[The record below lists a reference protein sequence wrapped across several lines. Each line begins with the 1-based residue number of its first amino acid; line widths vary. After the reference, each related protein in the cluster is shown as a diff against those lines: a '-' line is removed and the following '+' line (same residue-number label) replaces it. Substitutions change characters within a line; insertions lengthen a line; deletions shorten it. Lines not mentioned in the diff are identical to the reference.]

1 MWHRLT
7 IQIVEIRIP
16 TVELSRGSMSSAPS
30 VHSVQFYDSHEALID
45 RLCGIASSGLLV
57 GNSILIVATEQHRE
71 QLIAALYRL
80 EVDVRDYAR
89 QGRFIM
95 CDAAELLGEFMEDG
109 LPDPQLF
116 AAAVGELLSDAKKS
130 ARSKDQGLVVFGEMV
145 SVLWDEGN
153 RVGALALERL
163 WNELLNQCAFHL
175 HCAYPRTLF
184 SKDEAGI
191 FNICESHSHVVG
203 VIAPATTIIN

>member
-1 MWHRLT
+1 
-7 IQIVEIRIP
+7 
-16 TVELSRGSMSSAPS
+16 MSSTPS

-71 QLIAALYRL
+71 QLIAALYKL

-89 QGRFIM
+89 EGRFIM
-95 CDAAELLGEFMEDG
+95 CDAEELLVEFMVDG
-109 LPDPQLF
+109 LPDPELF
-116 AAAVGELLSDAKKS
+116 ASAVGDLLADAKKA
-130 ARSKDQGLVVFGEMV
+130 ARSKDLGLVVFGEMV
-145 SVLWDEGN
+145 AVLWDEGN
-153 RVGALALERL
+153 RVGALALERM
-163 WNELLNQCAFHL
+163 WNELLNQNAFHL
-175 HCAYPRTLF
+175 HCAYPRALF

-203 VIAPATTIIN
+203 VITPTTTVN

>member
-1 MWHRLT
+1 
-7 IQIVEIRIP
+7 
-16 TVELSRGSMSSAPS
+16 MSSTPS

-71 QLIAALYRL
+71 QLIAALYKL

-89 QGRFIM
+89 EGRFTM
-95 CDAAELLGEFMEDG
+95 CDAEELLAEFMVDG
-109 LPDPQLF
+109 LPDPELF
-116 AAAVGELLSDAKKS
+116 ASAVQNLLADAKNA

-145 SVLWDEGN
+145 AVLWDEGN

-163 WNELLNQCAFHL
+163 WNDLLNQSAFHL
-175 HCAYPRTLF
+175 HCAYPRVLF
-184 SKDEAGI
+184 SQDEAGI

-203 VIAPATTIIN
+203 VITPAMTVN